1 MNINILVIEDNHAIH
16 RIVAEAL
23 NREGYRVH
31 SAYEGRKGLELFRK
45 QPVDV
50 VLLDLVLPDIN
61 GESILGDIRA
71 NSNIPVL
78 IISAKDTDVD
88 KAIHLALGADDYLAK
103 PFSMIEL
110 IARVKALLR
119 RAAQTKEETPAIRC
133 IGDVVFHT
141 KNFEVTRDGER
152 IPLTLKEA
160 KIIELLL
167 RNPNTTFSKKEIYEA
182 VWKEEYYHD
191 DNVINVHI
199 RRIREKIE
207 IDPSDPQIIR
217 TVWGVGYR
225 YEDPTVSALPPV
237 TNS

>member
-1 MNINILVIEDNHAIH
+1 MKHNVLLIEDNHAIH
-16 RIVAEAL
+16 RILAEAMT
-23 NREGYRVH
+23 REGFFVL
-31 SAYEGRKGLELFRK
+31 SAYDGRSGLRLYAE
-45 QPVDV
+45 QPVDILV
-50 VLLDLVLPDIN
+50 LDLMLPDID
-61 GESILGDIRA
+61 GEKILGEVRA